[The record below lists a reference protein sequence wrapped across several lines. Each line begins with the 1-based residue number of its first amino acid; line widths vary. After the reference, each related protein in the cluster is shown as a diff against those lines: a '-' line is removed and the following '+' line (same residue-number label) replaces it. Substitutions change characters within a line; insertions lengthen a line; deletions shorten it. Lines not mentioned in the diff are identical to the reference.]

1 MKNVTLFLSA
11 AVLAACGQSNPTTT
25 VTVESLVANPERLDE
40 LRQQCK
46 LDRAI
51 VGDALCNRVAEA
63 NRRQF
68 FGDYK
73 IPYTPSQEP
82 MKF

>member
-11 AVLAACGQSNPTTT
+11 VVLAACGQSNPTTT
-25 VTVESLVANPERLDE
+25 ETVESLVANPVRLKE
-40 LRQQCK
+40 LREQCR

-51 VGDALCNRVAEA
+51 LGDALCNRVAEA
-63 NRRQF
+63 MRERFYGRANP
-68 FGDYK
+68 
-73 IPYTPSQEP
+73 PYTPSKET